1 MKKICVILSSCLC
14 LLVFVKFT
22 YALELSIEKK
32 DNISVLKKQVEELQ
46 NQLQMCNDELA
57 LIKNNPLEFKK
68 NMALCKESILEKH
81 GKKLSKKDL
90 YARQLSCAIKLD
102 LSKSRLVCRR
112 NLGDE
117 LTKYKGNLDMVK
129 IIKEK
134 IKECDEFKN

>member
-1 MKKICVILSSCLC
+1 MKKICVIVSSCLC
-14 LLVFVKFT
+14 LLIFTNFT
-22 YALELSIEKK
+22 YALDLSIEKK

-57 LIKNNPLEFKK
+57 LIKNNPLEFKQ
-68 NMALCKESILEKH
+68 NMALCKESILEKR

-102 LSKSRLVCRR
+102 MSKSRAVCRR
-112 NLGDE
+112 NLGEE
-117 LTKYKGNLDMVK
+117 LKKYKSNSSMVK

-134 IKECDEFKN
+134 IKECDQFKN